1 VCLCLWVKTAH
12 AMSLQVRMY
21 VIKHTMVQLDQ
32 LVKSLI
38 VE

>member
-1 VCLCLWVKTAH
+1 MCLCLWVKTAH
-12 AMSLQVRMY
+12 AMPLQVCMY
-21 VIKHTMVQLDQ
+21 VSKQTMVHLDQ